1 MYKQDRKAA
10 DDAGLN
16 KNAPLPVPNWLW
28 RERALYTLAPPDDES
43 NWDPTPEQLQS
54 PAVCDDLHVPTSLT
68 EVLIT
73 GYRGSQAVGKREFVR
88 SR

>member
-54 PAVCDDLHVPTSLT
+54 PAVCDDLHVPTSNRGLN
-68 EVLIT
+68 
-73 GYRGSQAVGKREFVR
+73 YRLSREPRCWQAGIC
-88 SR
+88 